1 MKRKEAIKPLISEL
15 TVRIAERIKHEAMPE
30 GSHLVEQALADAF
43 QVSRSPVREA
53 LRILE
58 AEGIV
63 RFNPNRGFFVARAGE
78 RIRIPD
84 IDIPVPAE
92 EEKYRRMAED
102 RIRGRLQG
110 HVSET
115 ELMSRYGVSRVKLM
129 KILMRINQEGWIER
143 RPGHGWNFP
152 PILDSAEALDQGYRF
167 RMLIEPA
174 ALMEPT
180 YRVDPLLFARLRSE
194 QEAFLAAPISER
206 TPFKLFDI
214 GARFHEQIIS
224 CSGNRFYLEAI
235 RHVNRLRRLIEY
247 SLRVDAFRLNH
258 HREHIEIMTLLERG
272 RRATAAALLRDHIDQ
287 ARENKTEDA
296 ATGNDPVVL
305 FPIDVF

>member
-1 MKRKEAIKPLISEL
+1 MEKKDAINRLISEVTL
-15 TVRIAERIKHEAMPE
+15 RIAERIKHEAMPE
-30 GSHLVEQALADAF
+30 GAHLVEQTLADAF

-63 RFNPNRGFFVARAGE
+63 IFNPNRGFFLACPGE
-78 RIRIPD
+78 KIRIPD
-84 IDIPVPAE
+84 IEVPVSAE
-92 EEKYRRMAED
+92 EDTYRRIAED

-110 HVSET
+110 HISEA
-115 ELMSRYGVSRVKLM
+115 ELMSRYGISRVKLM
-129 KILMRINQEGWIER
+129 KILMRISQEGWLER

-180 YRVDPLLFARLRSE
+180 YRVDPLLFARLRTE
-194 QEAFLAAPISER
+194 QETFLSAPINER
-206 TPFKLFDI
+206 TPFKMYDI

-247 SLRVDAFRLNH
+247 SLRVNEARLNH
-258 HREHIEIMTLLERG
+258 HREHIEILTLLERG
-272 RRATAAALLRDHIDQ
+272 KRATAAALLRDHIDQ
-287 ARENKTEDA
+287 ARENKTTTA
-296 ATGNDPVVL
+296 MVR
-305 FPIDVF
+305 